1 MTSHPLSETAG
12 PAISP
17 SGRMATPPNR
27 PEAAAPAQPT
37 AAGGGS
43 GSGSGIGRR
52 AGLVVAALAAVLIA
66 GTLGLWALWGPAVF
80 YEVILAGIAACF

>member
-43 GSGSGIGRR
+43 GIGRR
-52 AGLVVAALAAVLIA
+52 AGLVLAALAAVLIA
-66 GTLGLWALWGPAVF
+66 GTLALWAVWGPAVF
-80 YEVILAGIAACF
+80 YEVVLAGIAACF